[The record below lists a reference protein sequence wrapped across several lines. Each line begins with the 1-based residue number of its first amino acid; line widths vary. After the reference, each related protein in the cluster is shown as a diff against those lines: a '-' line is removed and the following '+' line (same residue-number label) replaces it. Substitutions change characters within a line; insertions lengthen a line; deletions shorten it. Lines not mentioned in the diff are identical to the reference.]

1 MFPRTRWPVVFA
13 CAVSTLWGSA
23 SYAVAPTL
31 SGIFPGGG
39 QRGTTFEVTLMGKF
53 DGSPRGIWV
62 EGDGVVIEP
71 PDAKGLAKVRID
83 ATAKPGL
90 RLVRAWNAEG
100 VSAVRWFAVGSG
112 AEVTEVEPNDGL
124 SPAQSFESLP
134 VCINGRLEK
143 AGDVDNFSFALKE
156 GETLSATVDAYS
168 LGSPLDA
175 MLHLLDEKGTRLATA
190 SDARNLDP
198 MLAFKAP
205 KTGNYLLQLVGFVH
219 PPAADVRFTG
229 GANVVYRLTVS
240 RSPIPVQ
247 LRPAVI
253 ALGQKSSPHGIGID
267 GKDTGEVPVSVD
279 LLANEEGVQTISGA
293 PLIQPVQAF
302 ATKQKITLEKE
313 PNEAAGKGMAITLP
327 GVIAGQ
333 ISSAT
338 DKDVFVFSG
347 KKGQRIQAQVI
358 AALLGH
364 PMDAQVQFLAMD
376 GKVLTSN
383 DDAPDLASD
392 ASATL
397 TLPADG
403 SYQVMVSDLFQKGGP
418 RADYVLSVGEEQPS
432 FTGTFTTEPKLIVK
446 AGAKTEVAVK
456 VSLKGGWK
464 GPLVLRAHDL
474 PVGVICDPMDIPEK
488 GGEVKLALATTAN
501 AAPWSGPFRITI
513 GPKDATNAATP
524 SLIQYALRDSD
535 NRRGTSLKDTS
546 AWAWLTVTPAAA
558 GK

>member
-1 MFPRTRWPVVFA
+1 MNWWRVLFA
-13 CAVSTLWGSA
+13 SAVGVLSVDRA
-23 SYAVAPTL
+23 AAAAPTL

-53 DGSPRGIWV
+53 DGNPRGIWV
-62 EGDGVVIEP
+62 EGDGVVIDP
-71 PDAKGLAKVRID
+71 PDAKGVAKVRID
-83 ATAKPGL
+83 AAATPGL

-100 VSAVRWFAVGSG
+100 ASSVRWFAVGAG

-134 VCINGRLEK
+134 ICINGRLEK
-143 AGDVDNFSFALKE
+143 AGDVDNFAFALKA

-175 MLHLLDEKGTRLATA
+175 MLHVLDDRGARLATA
-190 SDARNLDP
+190 SDGRNLDP
-198 MLAFKAP
+198 AVAFKAP
-205 KTGNYLLQLVGFVH
+205 RAGTFLLQMVGFVH

-229 GANVVYRLTVS
+229 GSNVVYRLTVS
-240 RSPIPVQ
+240 RVPLPVQ
-247 LRPAVI
+247 LRPAAI
-253 ALGQKSSPHGIGID
+253 TLGQKASPHAIGVD
-267 GKDTGEVPVSVD
+267 GVDAGEVPLAVD
-279 LLANEEGVQTISGA
+279 LLANEEGVQTVFAA

-302 ATKQKITLEKE
+302 ATKQKVTVEKE
-313 PNEAAGKGMAITLP
+313 PNDPTGKGMPITLP

-333 ISSAT
+333 IAAPT

-347 KKGQRIQAQVI
+347 KKGQRIQAQVN
-358 AALLGH
+358 AAILGH
-364 PMDAQVQFLAMD
+364 LIDAQVQFLAMD
-376 GKVLTSN
+376 GKMLTSN

-403 SYQVMVSDLFQKGGP
+403 SYQVVVSDLFQKGGP

-432 FTGTFTTEPKLIVK
+432 FGGTFTAEPKLMVK
-446 AGAKTEVAVK
+446 AGAKTELAVK

-474 PVGVICDPMDIPEK
+474 PAGVICDPMEVPEK
-488 GGEVKLALATTAN
+488 GGEVKLTLATAAN
-501 AAPWSGPFRITI
+501 AAPWSGPFRISL
-513 GPKDATNAATP
+513 GPKDVANPSTP
-524 SLIQYALRDSD
+524 TLIQYALRDAD

-546 AWAWLTVTPAAA
+546 DRAWLTVTPAAA
-558 GK
+558 AK